1 MQTLNSQC
9 DAGRLRRL
17 LNDELSSAEQLD
29 VTSHV
34 ESCEHCQQQLEQFAA
49 GPDWWAET
57 REFLVETQLDPHRAE
72 DTASARGDAAHVD
85 ADEHPQRAD
94 LAILSPSDNPAML
107 GRLGEFDVLEVI
119 GRGGMGVVFKG
130 YDHEL
135 NRWVAIKA
143 LGPQYAG
150 NAAAR
155 KRFARE
161 AQAAAAVVH
170 PHVVAIHAVNAT
182 HQPPF
187 FVMSY
192 VPGESLQQRLDR
204 VGQLTVEETLRI
216 GQQIADGL
224 AAAHA
229 QGLVHRDIKPANIL
243 LERNVERV
251 LISDFGLARAVD
263 DASMTQS
270 GIVAGTPQFMS
281 PEQTHSTSIDHR
293 SDIFSLGTV
302 LYTLLAGHSPFR
314 AESALGVLRR
324 VADDTPRPLREV
336 NEAVPD
342 WLEAFIA
349 KLHAKAPDDRVET
362 ASEVAALL
370 KGCLAHVQQPRL
382 FEIPDEVFDL
392 VAPQRPAYGKWLA
405 ATLVLSI
412 ALVLGILASV
422 PKTDSTSGEPST
434 VLAPQTE
441 PVSQSPTAPHGVDQD
456 WDDPLKPET
465 DHIHQRLIQLEAEPD
480 F

>member
-9 DAGRLRRL
+9 DADRLRRL

-29 VTSHV
+29 VTAHV
-34 ESCEHCQQQLEQFAA
+34 ESCEHCQQQLEQLAA
-49 GPDWWAET
+49 GPDWWSET
-57 REFLVETQLDPHRAE
+57 REFLVDTQLDPLRAAA
-72 DTASARGDAAHVD
+72 TANVHNSDEQSGDEVAQ
-85 ADEHPQRAD
+85 PAD
-94 LAILSPSDNPAML
+94 LSILSPSDNPAML
-107 GRLGEFDVLEVI
+107 GRLGEFDVLEII

-182 HQPPF
+182 HQPPY

-224 AAAHA
+224 AAAHG

-263 DASMTQS
+263 DASMTQA
-270 GIVAGTPQFMS
+270 GFVAGTPQFMS
-281 PEQTHSTSIDHR
+281 PEQTHSAAIDHR

-302 LYTLLAGHSPFR
+302 LYTLLAGQSPFR

-324 VADDTPRPLREV
+324 VADDTPRPLREL

-342 WLEAFIA
+342 WLEALIA
-349 KLHAKAPDDRVET
+349 KLHAKVPGDRIET
-362 ASEVAALL
+362 AQEVAVLL
-370 KGCLAHVQQPRL
+370 RGCLAHVQQPRL
-382 FEIPDEVFDL
+382 FEIPDDVLSL
-392 VAPQRPAYGKWLA
+392 VARSRPAYWKWVAAGLTLSLA
-405 ATLVLSI
+405 LGVGVLAT
-412 ALVLGILASV
+412 G
-422 PKTDSTSGEPST
+422 PQTDSAADRPST
-434 VLAPQTE
+434 AQAPQTE
-441 PVSQSPTAPHGVDQD
+441 AASRAPVHPNETNHD
-456 WDDPLKPET
+456 WDDPLKPEA
-465 DHIHQRLIQLEAEPD
+465 DHIHQKLMQLESEPD